1 MAISSLCN
9 HPIKSH
15 TELIPALGHKPKY
28 GNTTLATFT
37 QDGETAWKCTNK
49 GCNVIGVHILYRLSK
64 VTLNNTTVTYNAKA
78 QKPSVTV
85 TTRDGK
91 KLSASYYIVSY
102 KNNTNIGT
110 ATVTITFKNGYKA
123 TTKKTFKIVAPKIAK
138 VSIYTPKAEK
148 KALTAKWKKIS
159 GTSDYEIMT
168 AQNAKFSK
176 RKKTMKASSNVTSVK
191 VNKLSS
197 KKTYYVKVRGYKKV
211 GTKTF
216 YGSWSSVKKIKVK

>member
-78 QKPSVTV
+78 QKLLKMVIKQQQ
-85 TTRDGK
+85 R
-91 KLSASYYIVSY
+91 KLS
-102 KNNTNIGT
+102 
-110 ATVTITFKNGYKA
+110 
-123 TTKKTFKIVAPKIAK
+123 
-138 VSIYTPKAEK
+138 
-148 KALTAKWKKIS
+148 
-159 GTSDYEIMT
+159 
-168 AQNAKFSK
+168 
-176 RKKTMKASSNVTSVK
+176 
-191 VNKLSS
+191 KLLHQ
-197 KKTYYVKVRGYKKV
+197 R
-211 GTKTF
+211 
-216 YGSWSSVKKIKVK
+216 

>member
-91 KLSASYYIVSY
+91 KLLLLIIQFLI
-102 KNNTNIGT
+102 K
-110 ATVTITFKNGYKA
+110 TILILELLQSQLLLKMVIK
-123 TTKKTFKIVAPKIAK
+123 
-138 VSIYTPKAEK
+138 
-148 KALTAKWKKIS
+148 
-159 GTSDYEIMT
+159 
-168 AQNAKFSK
+168 QQQ
-176 RKKTMKASSNVTSVK
+176 R
-191 VNKLSS
+191 KLS
-197 KKTYYVKVRGYKKV
+197 KLLHQR
-211 GTKTF
+211 
-216 YGSWSSVKKIKVK
+216 

>member
-91 KLSASYYIVSY
+91 KLSAFW
-102 KNNTNIGT
+102 TR
-110 ATVTITFKNGYKA
+110 
-123 TTKKTFKIVAPKIAK
+123 
-138 VSIYTPKAEK
+138 
-148 KALTAKWKKIS
+148 WC
-159 GTSDYEIMT
+159 
-168 AQNAKFSK
+168 Q
-176 RKKTMKASSNVTSVK
+176 
-191 VNKLSS
+191 
-197 KKTYYVKVRGYKKV
+197 
-211 GTKTF
+211 
-216 YGSWSSVKKIKVK
+216 

>member
-85 TTRDGK
+85 TTKDGK

-102 KNNTNIGT
+102 K
-110 ATVTITFKNGYKA
+110 K
-123 TTKKTFKIVAPKIAK
+123 
-138 VSIYTPKAEK
+138 SIYHD
-148 KALTAKWKKIS
+148 AK
-159 GTSDYEIMT
+159 
-168 AQNAKFSK
+168 
-176 RKKTMKASSNVTSVK
+176 
-191 VNKLSS
+191 
-197 KKTYYVKVRGYKKV
+197 
-211 GTKTF
+211 
-216 YGSWSSVKKIKVK
+216 

>member
-91 KLSASYYIVSY
+91 K
-102 KNNTNIGT
+102 
-110 ATVTITFKNGYKA
+110 TFCFLLYS
-123 TTKKTFKIVAPKIAK
+123 F
-138 VSIYTPKAEK
+138 
-148 KALTAKWKKIS
+148 L
-159 GTSDYEIMT
+159 
-168 AQNAKFSK
+168 
-176 RKKTMKASSNVTSVK
+176 
-191 VNKLSS
+191 
-197 KKTYYVKVRGYKKV
+197 
-211 GTKTF
+211 
-216 YGSWSSVKKIKVK
+216 

>member
-91 KLSASYYIVSY
+91 KLSASYIQFLI
-102 KNNTNIGT
+102 K
-110 ATVTITFKNGYKA
+110 TILILELLQSQLLLKMVIK
-123 TTKKTFKIVAPKIAK
+123 
-138 VSIYTPKAEK
+138 
-148 KALTAKWKKIS
+148 
-159 GTSDYEIMT
+159 
-168 AQNAKFSK
+168 QQQ
-176 RKKTMKASSNVTSVK
+176 R
-191 VNKLSS
+191 KLS
-197 KKTYYVKVRGYKKV
+197 KLLHQR
-211 GTKTF
+211 
-216 YGSWSSVKKIKVK
+216 

>member
-78 QKPSVTV
+78 QN
-85 TTRDGK
+85 
-91 KLSASYYIVSY
+91 L
-102 KNNTNIGT
+102 
-110 ATVTITFKNGYKA
+110 
-123 TTKKTFKIVAPKIAK
+123 
-138 VSIYTPKAEK
+138 
-148 KALTAKWKKIS
+148 L
-159 GTSDYEIMT
+159 
-168 AQNAKFSK
+168 
-176 RKKTMKASSNVTSVK
+176 
-191 VNKLSS
+191 
-197 KKTYYVKVRGYKKV
+197 
-211 GTKTF
+211 
-216 YGSWSSVKKIKVK
+216 